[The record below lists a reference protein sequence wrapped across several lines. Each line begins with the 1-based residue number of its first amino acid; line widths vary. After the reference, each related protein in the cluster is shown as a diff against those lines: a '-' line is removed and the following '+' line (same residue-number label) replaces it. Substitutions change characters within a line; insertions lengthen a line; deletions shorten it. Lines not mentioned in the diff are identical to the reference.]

1 MKTLIG
7 YDGSESADVAMSVTA
22 AHAAR
27 FGGPMSAIPT
37 DASGVDNRSEQQ
49 ARQLA
54 ERGARLADTAG
65 FDATAAWAADDRDVT
80 SAIVDEASKFD
91 VDLVVVGDRVLAGG
105 RAFLGRV
112 SNHVVQHSPRPV
124 LVTPAS
130 PAPKDDANPEPLAG
144 VPMSAENGRGRPR
157 VPEPGTGP

>member
-37 DASGVDNRSEQQ
+37 DASDVDNRSEQQ

-80 SAIVDEASKFD
+80 SAIVDERANSTSTLSWSEPASSP
-91 VDLVVVGDRVLAGG
+91 AGVH
-105 RAFLGRV
+105 FLGGF

-124 LVTPAS
+124 LVIPAS
-130 PAPKDDANPEPLAG
+130 PAPKNDANPEPLAG
-144 VPMSAENGRGRPR
+144 VPRTAENGRGRPR